1 MRYLLIFIVTLL
13 SACSVNYSFTSTSA
27 PTEAKSITIA
37 TFYNESSGGPPNF
50 SQLFTEKTRDYFQ
63 QNTKLQITPSAGD
76 LNLEGAIIGYNVSPV
91 APQASSGNTASGAL
105 EVASLNRLTVTI
117 RAKYTNP
124 FNEKDSFEQ
133 SFSNFLDFDA
143 SKSLSDV
150 EDELLEE
157 ISDQIILKIFT
168 RSFDN
173 W

>member
-1 MRYLLIFIVTLL
+1 MRYSLIFIVILL
-13 SACSVNYSFTSTSA
+13 TSCSVNYSFTSTSA

-50 SQLFTEKTRDYFQ
+50 SQRFTEKTRDYYQ
-63 QNTKLQITPSAGD
+63 QNTKLQIKPYEGD
-76 LNLEGAIIGYNVSPV
+76 LNLEGAIVGYNVNPV
-91 APQASSGNTASGAL
+91 APQVSNGGTASGAL
-105 EVASLNRLTVTI
+105 EVAALNRLTVTI

-124 FNEKDSFEQ
+124 FNEKDNFEQ
-133 SFSNFLDFDA
+133 SFSFFSDFPA
-143 SKSLSDV
+143 TKSLSDV
-150 EDELLEE
+150 EDQLLDE